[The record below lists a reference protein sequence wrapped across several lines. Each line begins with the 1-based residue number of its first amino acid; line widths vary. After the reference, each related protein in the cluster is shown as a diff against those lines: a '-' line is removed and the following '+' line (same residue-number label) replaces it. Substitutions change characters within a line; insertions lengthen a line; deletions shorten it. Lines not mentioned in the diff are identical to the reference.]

1 MCWMFWC
8 ADNFNQDIGR
18 WNTSTVIYMDGMFA
32 HATNFNQDI
41 AGWDTSN
48 VTDMIGMFR
57 CY

>member
-1 MCWMFWC
+1 MFWC